1 MREAVCLRVAWG
13 EGTYGNSS
21 FSAQHCSDL
30 KKYSK
35 KKIFFFF
42 FNGGKKAS
50 MGNGKFR
57 LEAARCFYFLSKES
71 SDKSSVLR
79 RRPWPQM
86 YGVDQNSKE
95 LWQQNRR

>member
-1 MREAVCLRVAWG
+1 MKEAVCLRVAWG

-42 FNGGKKAS
+42 FFLMGAKKPVWGMAS
-50 MGNGKFR
+50 LDWR
-57 LEAARCFYFLSKES
+57 
-71 SDKSSVLR
+71 
-79 RRPWPQM
+79 
-86 YGVDQNSKE
+86 
-95 LWQQNRR
+95 QQGAFIS